1 MQEEVNKC
9 YSMLLS
15 QLSYVEWLIYF
26 ELYHNQFAQYSEPVG
41 RGGSKIMRYFAK
53 FTKKL
58 LCWSLYVIRLSFW
71 NSFSF

>member
-15 QLSYVEWLIYF
+15 QLSYIEWLIYF
-26 ELYHNQFAQYSEPVG
+26 KLYHNQFAQYSEPVA

-53 FTKKL
+53 FTK
-58 LCWSLYVIRLSFW
+58 
-71 NSFSF
+71 NSFVEVSM